1 MSKYFCRDKASLLSA
16 TALSLVFL
24 FGSEVAAQ
32 LALEEITVTARKREE
47 SLQDIPLSITALTS
61 KDIANRGVSELRD
74 IIDLTPGLS
83 ISEFGAG
90 QLNFPVIRGLTNLTG
105 GVFAENNV
113 SVFYNGV
120 YLVNSNMVDVTFLD
134 LERVEVV
141 KGPVSALYG
150 RNAYSGVINY
160 VTKRPSDDFEGTLQV
175 EGGSHDR
182 YGIQGSV
189 SGPIID
195 GKLKVRLSGRFDSF
209 GGTREDE
216 ISGVGFEG
224 YKKRAVQ
231 AAFEI
236 DPAESV
242 NILAT
247 LYYSNDDYDQPLR
260 VLTPGNCGSPAGA
273 FFQTALCGQVPDFN
287 DAVSGPRS
295 SDPNFDL
302 FGNNRELFMAT
313 GNVSIDMGA
322 VSLTSITSYMEGSEG
337 QRIDRDGTGVGRA
350 YPLIGGPTPTIN
362 LSTYGLSDADD
373 DAFSQ
378 ELRLSSDEDQN
389 VRWSFGGFYSR
400 FNRLGGFTVVVDNGN
415 VPAGAIAI
423 VPFPI
428 GQGDPTNPPFFQDA
442 RLKDR
447 EFSGFGL
454 VDFDVSDQLTV
465 SAEARWT
472 DQKKFQNQLGSF
484 LIFPTDADGPDGIEG
499 SWDFWSFRF
508 TADYDVNDQ
517 TKLYASA
524 AKGNKAGGFNSLAV
538 GAADLQYNPE
548 VNWTYEAGIKT
559 SFLDR
564 RLGLDVAVFYADLSS
579 LQLLGFASG
588 GVGSAIRNAGS
599 AKTYGFESS
608 ILANIA
614 DGVTFGVGLAYS
626 DPTFKDGAFING
638 GADVAK
644 CTNIPACTDRIVMD
658 ANGNTGLNLSGFSLP
673 RQSDW
678 QGTLTVDIVQPL
690 TDDLNWTLRGN
701 YRYESKQYTVSPPTN
716 VAFVGS
722 KHRANLRAGVES
734 DRYSVTAY
742 VDNVFNDVSPVNT
755 GIILDP
761 SNFTSPI
768 TVTYDDKRT
777 FGVEA
782 RVNF

>member
-1 MSKYFCRDKASLLSA
+1 MSQYLYSGKASLFSA
-16 TALSLVFL
+16 TALSLVL
-24 FGSEVAAQ
+24 LCVPEVAAQ
-32 LALEEITVTARKREE
+32 VALEEITVTARKREE
-47 SLQDIPLSITALTS
+47 SLKDIPLSITALTS
-61 KDIANRGVSELRD
+61 QDIANRGVSELRD

-105 GVFAENNV
+105 GAFAENNV

-120 YLVNSNMVDVTFLD
+120 YLANSNMVDVTFLD

-160 VTKRPSDDFEGTLQV
+160 VTKRPSDEFEGTLKL
-175 EGGSHDR
+175 EGGNHDR

-189 SGPIID
+189 SGPIVD
-195 GKLKVRLSGRFDSF
+195 GKLGVRLSGRFDSF
-209 GGTREDE
+209 GGTREDA
-216 ISGVGFEG
+216 ISGVDFEG
-224 YKKRAVQ
+224 YEKKAIQ

-236 DPAESV
+236 DPTESV

-260 VLTPGNCGSPAGA
+260 VLTTGNCGAPAGA
-273 FFQTALCGQVPDFN
+273 FQTTLCGKVPDFS
-287 DAVSGPRS
+287 DSDGTPRS
-295 SDPNFDL
+295 GDPDFEL
-302 FGNNRELFMAT
+302 FGNKRELFMAT

-322 VSLTSITSYMEGSEG
+322 VSLTSVTSYMDGSEG

-378 ELRLSSDEDQN
+378 ELRLSSNEDEN

-400 FNRLGGFTVVVDNGN
+400 FNRLGGFTIVVDNGD
-415 VPAGAIAI
+415 VPAGATAI

-447 EFSGFGL
+447 ELSGFGL
-454 VDFDVSDQLTV
+454 VDFDVTEQLTV

-472 DQKKFQNQLGSF
+472 DQKKFQNQIGSF
-484 LIFPTDADGPDGIEG
+484 LIFPSDADGPDGIEG

-508 TADYDVNDQ
+508 TADYDVTDQ
-517 TKLYASA
+517 TKLYTSA
-524 AKGNKAGGFNSLAV
+524 AKGNKAGGFNSLVV
-538 GAADLQYNPE
+538 GAADLQYDPE

-559 SFLDR
+559 NFLDG
-564 RLGLDVAVFYADLSS
+564 RLGLDAAVFYSDLSS
-579 LQLLGFASG
+579 LQLLGFA
-588 GVGSAIRNAGS
+588 GVNSAIRNAGS
-599 AKTYGFESS
+599 AKAYGFESS
-608 ILANIA
+608 VAAIVA
-614 DGVTFGVGLAYS
+614 DGVTFGIGLAYS
-626 DPTFKDGAFING
+626 NPSFKDGAFVNG
-638 GADVAK
+638 GTDVAK
-644 CTNIPACTDRIVMD
+644 CANIPACADRIVVD
-658 ANGNTGLNLSGFSLP
+658 SNGNTGLNLSGYSLP

-690 TDDLNWTLRGN
+690 TEDWDWTLRGN

-716 VAFVGS
+716 VAYVGS

-734 DRYSVTAY
+734 DQYSVTAY
-742 VDNVFNDVSPVNT
+742 VDNVFNDDSAVNT

-768 TVTYDDKRT
+768 AVTYDDKRT
-777 FGVEA
+777 FGIEA